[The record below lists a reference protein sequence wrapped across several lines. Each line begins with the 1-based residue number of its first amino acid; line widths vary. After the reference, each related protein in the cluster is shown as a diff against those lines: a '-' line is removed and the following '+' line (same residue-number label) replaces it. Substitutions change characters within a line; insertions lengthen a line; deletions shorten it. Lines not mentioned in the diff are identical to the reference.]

1 MDRVPLSDETQP
13 MTSELSKQVEQAAR
27 WIAASRHPV
36 AFTGAGISTDSGLP
50 DFRGPNGVWTR
61 RDKGLPPPAWGKPAS
76 QIAPNVAHHALVEL
90 ERMGKLAFLISQN
103 VDNLHLASGFPEAK
117 LAELHGNGQRMRCLG
132 CDARFS
138 LQEAGWDRRVWGEGY
153 RTQRVRPGQP
163 RCAKCGGRLISSVV
177 NFGDPLPEREITE
190 AFEHSERADV
200 FFVIGSSLVVSPA
213 NQMPAAAQENG
224 ARLILLNQG
233 ETPFDEAADLRLW
246 AGIGEVLPAVT
257 ARVRELLAGTSPTA
271 PGR

>member
-1 MDRVPLSDETQP
+1 MK
-13 MTSELSKQVEQAAR
+13 SELSKQVEQAAR

-61 RDKGLPPPAWGKPAS
+61 RDKGLPPPAWGRPPS
-76 QIAPNVAHHALVEL
+76 QIEPNAAHVALVEL

-103 VDNLHLASGFPEAK
+103 VDNLHLAAGFPEAK

-138 LQEAGWDRRVWGEGY
+138 SKEVGWERSVWGEGY

-163 RCAKCGGRLISSVV
+163 DCPKCKGRLISSVV
-177 NFGDPLPEREITE
+177 NFGDPLPVRELTE
-190 AFEHSERADV
+190 AFEHSEQADV

-213 NQMPAAAQENG
+213 NDMPAAAVENG
-224 ARLILLNQG
+224 AKLILLNQG
-233 ETPFDEAADLRLW
+233 ETPFDDVADLRIW
-246 AGIGEVLPAVT
+246 EGIGEVLPAV
-257 ARVRELLAGTSPTA
+257 AVRVRELLGSKARGA
-271 PGR
+271 QA